1 MSTISSLTP
10 PVSKPGQD
18 AVGDGNDDLR
28 AERRAILRESLKESN
43 DAMYH
48 NEKKKNI
55 EALR

>member
-1 MSTISSLTP
+1 MSAISSLPPTTP
-10 PVSKPGQD
+10 KPGQNPI
-18 AVGDGNDDLR
+18 GDGNDDLR
-28 AERRAILRESLKESN
+28 AERRAILRESLMESN

>member
-1 MSTISSLTP
+1 MSINTDKPITP
-10 PVSKPGQD
+10 IDPQKPI
-18 AVGDGNDDLR
+18 GDGNDDLR
-28 AERRAILRESLKESN
+28 QQRREILRESLMESN

>member
-1 MSTISSLTP
+1 MSPISDKPITP
-10 PVSKPGQD
+10 IDPQKPI
-18 AVGDGNDDLR
+18 GDGNDDLR
-28 AERRAILRESLKESN
+28 QQRREILRESLMESN